1 MKLSLGAI
9 CIVSA
14 CVAACGYGSYDRCEQ
29 RELKHYDE
37 ALSQQLTKN
46 GTPNVI
52 KPDKGVCVPAKYA
65 PQLDVALRQVDNYF
79 HEVADLLKDSCQ
91 EHAFVEWATK
101 ERLRFE
107 VRDTIRSDGSPGGR
121 MFLLRSFSPDEV
133 ATNKRRLSADAPRG
147 ASCPSEKP
155 K

>member
-9 CIVSA
+9 CVVSA
-14 CVAACGYGSYDRCEQ
+14 SVAGCGYGSYDRCEQ

-52 KPDKGVCVPAKYA
+52 KQDKGVCVPAKYA
-65 PQLDVALRQVDNYF
+65 PQLDAALRQVDTYF
-79 HEVADLLKDSCQ
+79 NEVADLLKDACQ
-91 EHAFVEWATK
+91 ERAFVEWAIK
-101 ERLRFE
+101 EKLRFE

-121 MFLLRSFSPDEV
+121 MFLLRSFSTDEV
-133 ATNKRRLSADAPRG
+133 ATNKRRLSDDAPRG
-147 ASCPSEKP
+147 VSCPKEKS